1 MSLADADPTLLW
13 GLIAALGALALIAL
27 VIAVRTALWAR
38 RLRRADQA
46 LLDGEPVD
54 LVEFAVGMEA
64 RMERIETDAE
74 HLRDEVLSALGALD
88 TVLRRRAIV
97 RFDAVPD
104 ETGLRSSAIALLD
117 RNGTGI
123 VVSAIHTDER
133 TSIFAKEVLRGGPA
147 SLDLTEEERRAVA
160 HALR

>member
-1 MSLADADPTLLW
+1 MSLSATDTL
-13 GLIAALGALALIAL
+13 GLIVVGAVGLLALVAL
-27 VIAVRTALWAR
+27 LIAVRTAVWAR

-54 LVEFAVGMEA
+54 LVEFAVGMDA
-64 RMERIETDAE
+64 RMERLETDAE
-74 HLRDEVLSALGALD
+74 RLRDEVLSALGALD

-97 RFDAVPD
+97 RFDAVP
-104 ETGLRSSAIALLD
+104 EENGLRSSAIALLD

-123 VVSAIHTDER
+123 VISAIHTDER

-147 SLDLTEEERRAVA
+147 SLDLTEEERRAIA
-160 HALR
+160 HAMR

>member
-1 MSLADADPTLLW
+1 MSPADVDPMIIW
-13 GLIAALGALALIAL
+13 GLLGGTALIAL
-27 VIAVRTALWAR
+27 VGLLLAARTALWAR

-46 LLDGEPVD
+46 LLDGRPVD

-97 RFDAVPD
+97 RFDAVPA

-117 RNGTGI
+117 RNGTGLVI
-123 VVSAIHTDER
+123 SAIHADDR

-147 SLDLTEEERRAVA
+147 SLDLTEEERRAVT
-160 HALR
+160 HAMH